1 MLEIRGSKGLGIL
14 LAGTAITAAV
24 AVPTLVAASGQPSVT
39 AGSEHV
45 AQEAAPAEDE
55 FTFDLFG
62 HGPFGPFEFA
72 AAEDFTFAPA
82 ESMEFVQGAGGHRF
96 PRLHRWGMPFVVPE
110 VMEQFDIDRDELRAA
125 LEAVAE
131 QFPPETRPEFSIPPT
146 DEERA
151 AIEAYRA
158 EQVAALAEAL
168 GIPADEFQAAIDAA
182 QEERRAAF
190 EDRRAAMEERRNAYR
205 AALAD
210 ALGVT
215 VEELDAAIEQAR
227 QAVGDDDELGVVP
240 ALRANPIF

>member
-1 MLEIRGSKGLGIL
+1 MLEIRGSKRLGIL
-14 LAGTAITAAV
+14 LAGSAIAAAV
-24 AVPTLVAASGQPSVT
+24 AVPTLVAASGQRSVP
-39 AGSEHV
+39 AGAEHV
-45 AQEAAPAEDE
+45 AREVAPTEDV
-55 FTFDLFG
+55 FTFDLLEDR
-62 HGPFGPFEFA
+62 PSGPFEFA
-72 AAEDFTFAPA
+72 AVGDFGLLPMWPL
-82 ESMEFVQGAGGHRF
+82 SFVEGVDGHRF

-125 LEAVAE
+125 METVAD
-131 QFPPETRPEFSIPPT
+131 QFPPESRPEFSIPPT

-158 EQVAALAEAL
+158 EKVAALAGAL

-190 EDRRAAMEERRNAYR
+190 EERREAMEERRNAYR
-205 AALAD
+205 TALAD

-227 QAVGDDDELGVVP
+227 EAVGSDDELGGVP
-240 ALRANPIF
+240 ALRADPIF